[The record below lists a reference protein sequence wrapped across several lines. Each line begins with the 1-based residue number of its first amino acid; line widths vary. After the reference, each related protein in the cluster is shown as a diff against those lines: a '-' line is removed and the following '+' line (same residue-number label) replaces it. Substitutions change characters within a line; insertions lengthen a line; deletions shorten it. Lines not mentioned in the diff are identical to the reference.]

1 MKNQKDTSLAIYLES
16 FFRNR
21 LVSQRR
27 CSPATVATYRDAL
40 RLLLIFAAGQT
51 SKAPSRLSVEDL
63 DRDRI
68 LAFLDHL
75 ENERGNS
82 VRTRNARLAAVKSFF
97 QHIAYCDPAAVGV
110 VQRVLAIREKRTVKK
125 VISYLRQEDLSTLLA
140 APDQATWQGRRDYT
154 LLLFLSRT
162 GARVSEATGVN
173 NSDLRLDKPYQVL
186 LRGKGSKERV
196 VPLTEET
203 VAALR
208 NHRDENRRYLETEG
222 PFFLNARGGRLTRFG
237 VVHLLDRAVK
247 TAAVQNPHLLK
258 MEISPHT
265 MRHTVAMHLL
275 QAGVD
280 LTTIQSWLGH
290 VTVNTTHQYVEAD
303 IEMKRRAIEMCAAPE
318 TTVSLYVPTDDVLAL
333 LESLKN
339 LCVALRSAEPVHK
352 ALPTTP
358 PHNVWGHIIATHV
371 VMLRIGIVTAVP
383 VFVQLPC

>member
-1 MKNQKDTSLAIYLES
+1 MMKSQKTTTLATYLES

-27 CSPATVATYRDAL
+27 SSPATISSYRDGL
-40 RLLLIFAAGQT
+40 RLLLIFASKQT
-51 SKAPSRLSVEDL
+51 GKPPSRLAVEDL
-63 DRDRI
+63 DRDLI

-75 ENERGNS
+75 ESERGNS
-82 VRTRNARLAAVKSFF
+82 IRTRNARLAAIRSFF
-97 QHIAYCDPAAVGV
+97 QHIAYCDPSAVGV
-110 VQRVLAIREKRTVKK
+110 VQRVLAIQEKRTVRKT
-125 VISYLRQEDLSTLLA
+125 ISYLRQEDLAALLS
-140 APDQATWQGRRDYT
+140 APDQGTWQGRRDYT

-173 NSDLRLDKPYQVL
+173 GTDLRLDKPYQVL

-203 VAALR
+203 VATLR
-208 NHRDENRRYLETEG
+208 NYRDEKVHRLTAEG
-222 PFFLNARGGRLTRFG
+222 PFFINVRGERLTRFG

-247 TAAVQNPHLLK
+247 TAAEQHPHLAK

-265 MRHTVAMHLL
+265 LRHTIAMHLL

-303 IEMKRRAIEMCAAPE
+303 TEMKRRAIEMCAEPE
-318 TTVSLYVPTDDVLAL
+318 TPVSLYVPTDDVLAL
-333 LESLKN
+333 LEN
-339 LCVALRSAEPVHK
+339 L
-352 ALPTTP
+352 
-358 PHNVWGHIIATHV
+358 
-371 VMLRIGIVTAVP
+371 
-383 VFVQLPC
+383 

>member
-1 MKNQKDTSLAIYLES
+1 MKNQKNPSLASYLES

-27 CSPATVATYRDAL
+27 CSPATVSTYRDGL
-40 RLLLIFAAGQT
+40 RLLLIYASEQIG
-51 SKAPSRLSVEDL
+51 KAPSRLTVEDL
-63 DRDRI
+63 DRDLI

-75 ENERGNS
+75 ESERGNS
-82 VRTRNARLAAVKSFF
+82 IRTRNARLAAIRSFF
-97 QHIAYCDPAAVGV
+97 QHIAYCDPAASGV
-110 VQRVLAIREKRTVKK
+110 VQRVLAIQEKRTVRT

-154 LLLFLSRT
+154 LLLFLGRT

-186 LRGKGSKERV
+186 LRGKGCKERV

-203 VAALR
+203 VVALR
-208 NHRDENRRYLETEG
+208 NYRDENGRHLETEC
-222 PFFLNARGGRLTRFG
+222 PFFINARGGRLTRFG

-247 TAAVQNPHLLK
+247 VAASLHPHLAK
-258 MEISPHT
+258 MAISPHT
-265 MRHTVAMHLL
+265 LRHTVAMHLL

-318 TTVSLYVPTDDVLAL
+318 TTVSLYVPKDDVLAL
-333 LESLKN
+333 LESL
-339 LCVALRSAEPVHK
+339 
-352 ALPTTP
+352 
-358 PHNVWGHIIATHV
+358 
-371 VMLRIGIVTAVP
+371 
-383 VFVQLPC
+383 